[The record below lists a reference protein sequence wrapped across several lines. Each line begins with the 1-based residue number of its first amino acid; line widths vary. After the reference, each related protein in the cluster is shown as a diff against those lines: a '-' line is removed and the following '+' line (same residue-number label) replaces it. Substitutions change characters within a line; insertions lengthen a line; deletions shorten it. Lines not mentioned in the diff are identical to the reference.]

1 MELTPQ
7 QSLFVA
13 NYFNPKSPT
22 FSNALQSALKAGYK
36 QEYAENITNLMPD
49 WLSDSIGKKKRLL
62 MKAEKVLEATLD
74 NTEDKKL
81 AQDTAKFIAKTVG
94 KADYSERTEVTGKD
108 GEALVLNVIKYGDNK
123 PPLPTET
130 VPNTTA

>member
-94 KADYSERTEVTGKD
+94 KSDYSERTEVTGKD

-123 PPLPTET
+123 PTIPPETLPN
-130 VPNTTA
+130 PAA